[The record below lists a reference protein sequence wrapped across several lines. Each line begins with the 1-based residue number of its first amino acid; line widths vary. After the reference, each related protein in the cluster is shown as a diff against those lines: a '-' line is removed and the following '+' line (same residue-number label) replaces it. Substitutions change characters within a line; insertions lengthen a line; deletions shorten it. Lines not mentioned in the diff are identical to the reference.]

1 MKKLLYVTFENFE
14 NNASGVAKKIRGHLK
29 AFGDAGI
36 ACELLAVYG
45 KNVAL
50 FSGVGAPDVLPVR
63 LSARI
68 ALCAWAAEHAKAY
81 DIAYIRFQFFC
92 PFVLRMV
99 KAFHDAGAKVI
110 MEIPTYPYV
119 PELKRQGSRG
129 VHKRMIDAAFRKT
142 CARYIDRFA
151 SPLHSEPILGK
162 PCIEI
167 RNGIDVDAVRS
178 RKVRKDDG
186 KIHLLAVA
194 MMAPWQGYDRV
205 IEGLNRYY
213 QGNGQD
219 DIVLHLVGEGVALQT
234 YAGLTARYGL
244 KNHVVQHG
252 QLFGEALETA
262 YDLADIGI
270 GSVGSFRRT
279 AVKRTNALKIM
290 EYMAKGLPIIC
301 EPGEVG
307 ISMDSDYRLTVP
319 ADESPID
326 IDRVI
331 RFYRDVYAGR
341 SAEEVIKTIRAECR
355 ENCSVK
361 AGLKGIL
368 EYIECGR

>member
-81 DIAYIRFQFFC
+81 YIAYIRFQFFC
-92 PFVLRMV
+92 PFVQRMV

-194 MMAPWQGYDRV
+194 MMAPWHGYDRM
-205 IEGLNRYY
+205 IEGLAKYY
-213 QGNGQD
+213 QKNGEE
-219 DIVLHLVGEGVALQT
+219 DIVFHLVGWGPASQG
-234 YAGLTARYGL
+234 YAELACKYRL
-244 KNHVVQHG
+244 DDHVVQHG
-252 QLFGEALETA
+252 KLHGTELDAI
-262 YDLADIGI
+262 YDLADVG
-270 GSVGSFRRT
+270 VGSLAIHRIQLE
-279 AVKRTNALKIM
+279 RTNTLKIL
-290 EYMAKGLPIIC
+290 EYMAKGIPVIC
-301 EPGEVG
+301 GYDEVS
-307 ISMDSDYRLTVP
+307 ITSNDPYRLAVP

-326 IDRVI
+326 MDRVVQ
-331 RFYRDVYAGR
+331 FYRGIYAGKPT
-341 SAEEVIKTIRAECR
+341 EEIIAAIRAECR
-355 ENCSVK
+355 ENCNVK
-361 AGLKGIL
+361 AGLRGVL
-368 EYIECGR
+368 EFID